1 MAAPVSNPAS
11 DRPSPAPV
19 SQVYTWEP
27 SNTVLAARYGL
38 RPSDILR
45 FDLNTSP
52 LAAPDLAAALAGP
65 FDPPINE
72 YPDSMYANLAEAA
85 AAYVGVDTSLILVGA
100 GADEVLDIIAKT
112 FLPPGGRAVVPIP
125 TYSMYGVLSTQRS
138 ATLDAILRL
147 PASAGFGIDLERLL
161 PRVAGADLVW
171 LCAPNNPT
179 GAPEPL
185 AVIEQV
191 LDAAAASGPGGPV
204 VVVDEA
210 YAEFSTETSVSLIAR
225 YPALVVVRTVSKAF
239 ALAGMRVG
247 YAIAQRPTV
256 ERMERLRPPGSVSTV
271 SAAVAAAALRDP
283 GHALRNVAELSRERD
298 WLADRLAGAGS
309 PAYPSITNFLL
320 VRIGSVEAAEEL
332 TEVLLRAG
340 IVTRTFGPANP
351 LRGHLRL
358 TVRTRAEN
366 ERLLDVL
373 GGWQTGRDA

>member
-1 MAAPVSNPAS
+1 MAAPAAAPTSTPG
-11 DRPSPAPV
+11 PV

-27 SNTVLAARYGL
+27 SNAVIAARYGL

-52 LAAPDLAAALAGP
+52 LPSPDLAAALAGP
-65 FDPPINE
+65 FDPPLNE
-72 YPDSMYANLAEAA
+72 YPDSMYIDVAEAA
-85 AAYVGVDTSLILVGA
+85 AAYVGVDPSQILVGA

-112 FLPPGGRAVVPIP
+112 FLPAGGRAVVPIP
-125 TYSMYGVLSTQRS
+125 TYSMYGVLSTQRG
-138 ATLDAILRL
+138 ATLDAVLRR
-147 PASAGFGIDLERLL
+147 PADQGFGIDLDRML
-161 PRVAGADLVW
+161 PRLAGANLVW

-179 GAPEPL
+179 GAPEPI

-191 LDAAAASGPGGPV
+191 LDAAAALGGQAPMV
-204 VVVDEA
+204 IVDEA
-210 YAEFSTETSVSLIAR
+210 YAEFSPETSISLIDR
-225 YPALVVVRTVSKAF
+225 YPGLVVVRTVSKAF

-247 YAIAQRPTV
+247 YGVAQRPTI
-256 ERMERLRPPGSVSTV
+256 ERLERLRPPGSVSTV
-271 SAAVAAAALRDP
+271 SAAVAAV
-283 GHALRNVAELSRERD
+283 ALRNPGQGRRNAADLGRERD
-298 WLADRLAGAGS
+298 WLAARLADLGL

-320 VRIGSVEAAEEL
+320 VSIGTVDAAEDL

-358 TVRTRAEN
+358 TVRTRAED

-373 GGWQTGRDA
+373 RTWQAGRDA